1 MSLNLEGNNAILNA
15 DIELETQVKENK
27 VEDIKNNAANVD
39 YIVINDGSKDNTLE
53 VLKENNYNH

>member
-27 VEDIKNNAANVD
+27 VEDIKNKK
-39 YIVINDGSKDNTLE
+39 YI
-53 VLKENNYNH
+53 